1 MTEQEMKAR
10 IERSR
15 ELIDWS
21 REEYQSDQTLK
32 KPQPPLVKAPMTE
45 NTMELPKNFGD
56 LPMDKS
62 FLRILHDRRS
72 NRVFTGGSMDLLTLS
87 FLLWAQQ
94 GIRGIRGNNYAT
106 LRTVPSAGSRHPFEC
121 YPLILN
127 VEGLEPGL
135 YHYLPMEHRLEF
147 LKSADIK
154 DEAFADRVVQ
164 SVSRQKWVL
173 KSSVIFYYSIVPYR
187 GEWRYAFNAPR
198 VMMIDAGHVTENLYL
213 ACSALDLGTCAIAA
227 MDSPAASEMFGLD
240 GKEEYIFYC
249 APVGTVS
256 EENEA
261 AEQIKNALAICEA
274 QYGEAG
280 GSDAS
285 VFWSEAFL
293 APPNHRDSVL
303 YPYVGTMTE
312 DCTGYSL
319 KIKRN
324 GEGRYFIAGFT
335 YSTEEY
341 EITWKKNDGI
351 TVKKRGKS

>member
-1 MTEQEMKAR
+1 METGTIFMQRATETAASCTQAGRRSALNGIISIRIPARGLRPFAPVPAYRFRCRADGAVVYFYHGIQELRAAAEQRLWEEPEDLTGAIRKYKREETTYDRQEMKAR

-45 NTMELPKNFGD
+45 NSLELPKNFGD

-147 LKSADIK
+147 
-154 DEAFADRVVQ
+154 F
-164 SVSRQKWVL
+164 
-173 KSSVIFYYSIVPYR
+173 
-187 GEWRYAFNAPR
+187 
-198 VMMIDAGHVTENLYL
+198 
-213 ACSALDLGTCAIAA
+213 
-227 MDSPAASEMFGLD
+227 
-240 GKEEYIFYC
+240 
-249 APVGTVS
+249 
-256 EENEA
+256 
-261 AEQIKNALAICEA
+261 
-274 QYGEAG
+274 
-280 GSDAS
+280 
-285 VFWSEAFL
+285 
-293 APPNHRDSVL
+293 
-303 YPYVGTMTE
+303 
-312 DCTGYSL
+312 
-319 KIKRN
+319 
-324 GEGRYFIAGFT
+324 
-335 YSTEEY
+335 
-341 EITWKKNDGI
+341 
-351 TVKKRGKS
+351 

>member
-10 IERSR
+10 MKRSR
-15 ELIDWS
+15 ELIYWS

-187 GEWRYAFNAPR
+187 GEWRYAFNAPQGHDDRRRPCDRKPVSGLQRLRSGDLCHCGHGFSGGLRDVRPGRKGRIYFLLCACWDR
-198 VMMIDAGHVTENLYL
+198 V
-213 ACSALDLGTCAIAA
+213 
-227 MDSPAASEMFGLD
+227 
-240 GKEEYIFYC
+240 
-249 APVGTVS
+249 
-256 EENEA
+256 
-261 AEQIKNALAICEA
+261 
-274 QYGEAG
+274 
-280 GSDAS
+280 
-285 VFWSEAFL
+285 
-293 APPNHRDSVL
+293 
-303 YPYVGTMTE
+303 
-312 DCTGYSL
+312 
-319 KIKRN
+319 
-324 GEGRYFIAGFT
+324 
-335 YSTEEY
+335 
-341 EITWKKNDGI
+341 
-351 TVKKRGKS
+351 RGK

>member
-1 MTEQEMKAR
+1 MVYFYHGIQELRAAEQRLWEELEDLTGAIRKYKREEIPMTEQEMKAR

-147 LKSADIK
+147 LKAADIK

-261 AEQIKNALAICEA
+261 AEQAF
-274 QYGEAG
+274 Y
-280 GSDAS
+280 
-285 VFWSEAFL
+285 AFL
-293 APPNHRDSVL
+293 K
-303 YPYVGTMTE
+303 E
-312 DCTGYSL
+312 
-319 KIKRN
+319 K
-324 GEGRYFIAGFT
+324 
-335 YSTEEY
+335 
-341 EITWKKNDGI
+341 
-351 TVKKRGKS
+351 

>member
-10 IERSR
+10 MKRSR

-127 VEGLEPGL
+127 VEGFIITFP
-135 YHYLPMEHRLEF
+135 
-147 LKSADIK
+147 
-154 DEAFADRVVQ
+154 
-164 SVSRQKWVL
+164 
-173 KSSVIFYYSIVPYR
+173 
-187 GEWRYAFNAPR
+187 
-198 VMMIDAGHVTENLYL
+198 
-213 ACSALDLGTCAIAA
+213 
-227 MDSPAASEMFGLD
+227 
-240 GKEEYIFYC
+240 
-249 APVGTVS
+249 
-256 EENEA
+256 
-261 AEQIKNALAICEA
+261 
-274 QYGEAG
+274 
-280 GSDAS
+280 
-285 VFWSEAFL
+285 WS
-293 APPNHRDSVL
+293 
-303 YPYVGTMTE
+303 
-312 DCTGYSL
+312 TGWS
-319 KIKRN
+319 
-324 GEGRYFIAGFT
+324 F
-335 YSTEEY
+335 
-341 EITWKKNDGI
+341 
-351 TVKKRGKS
+351 